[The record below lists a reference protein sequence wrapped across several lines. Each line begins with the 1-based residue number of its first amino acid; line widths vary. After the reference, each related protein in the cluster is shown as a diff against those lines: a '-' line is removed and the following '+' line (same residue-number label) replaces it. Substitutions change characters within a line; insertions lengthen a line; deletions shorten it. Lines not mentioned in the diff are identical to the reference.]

1 MYFNR
6 GYWNFSGIIDATTQK
21 MERLARN
28 LFSAMYRGVSPR
40 HPVHMGE
47 QASASSCAGA
57 IACRRAGG
65 YRGWRG
71 WTSSQRFSL
80 VRRAASASLGVGT
93 PPRRRALGSETR
105 KRDREVPWHEDGILL
120 RDSSVEYSFCKLA
133 KIARANASS
142 KETHIWKQENSPI
155 HFEEDRDVAP
165 RSAINWLLSGTS
177 ISCEND
183 ISYRG
188 SSN

>member
-1 MYFNR
+1 MKR
-6 GYWNFSGIIDATTQK
+6 SACS
-21 MERLARN
+21 
-28 LFSAMYRGVSPR
+28 LFSDMYRGVSPR

-65 YRGWRG
+65 YKSWRG

-105 KRDREVPWHEDGILL
+105 KRDREVPRHEDGILL
-120 RDSSVEYSFCKLA
+120 KDSSVEYLVLQ
-133 KIARANASS
+133 
-142 KETHIWKQENSPI
+142 T
-155 HFEEDRDVAP
+155 
-165 RSAINWLLSGTS
+165 
-177 ISCEND
+177 CENRA
-183 ISYRG
+183 SECVSLPRG
-188 SSN
+188 KHAPKSRKIR